1 MAPPPRHGRLLFP
14 SLVAVSF
21 AGPLCIHLFLPG
33 MSAVKTEFGVSTG
46 MAQLT
51 LSLVMFV
58 MAGTT
63 LVYGALSDRL
73 GRRKV
78 LLAGLALFTLG
89 AALSSV
95 APDIW
100 TLLAGRTLQGLGAGC
115 GVVLARAIARDVYG
129 LDRLPQIIAWLTAA
143 YVSGPLVAPPLGGF
157 LTDALGWRSPLIV
170 AAVLGAAI
178 LALVAAVVKETLAE
192 PPASPPGMFRG
203 YRQLL
208 RRRRFVGFVL
218 MPGFLSA
225 AFFVNASAG
234 LFLATEVLHR
244 SATEYGLWFSVF
256 PVGYMAGN
264 FISGRVGARAS
275 IEFMT
280 IVGSL
285 IGITAGL
292 LLAGLLYF
300 GPMTM
305 ASIFLPGFFL
315 GIAQGMCM
323 PYAQT
328 GATRVNPALAGSAS
342 GAVVFCQFFFPAVLV
357 QLAGELADGTWVP
370 MAAIVL
376 GCGVCS
382 LLAGLVAITDRVGS
396 HGGPG

>member
-1 MAPPPRHGRLLFP
+1 MPPPPKHGRLLFP
-14 SLVAVSF
+14 SLIAISF
-21 AGPLCIHLFLPG
+21 VGPLSIHLFLPG
-33 MSAVKTEFGVSTG
+33 MSAVKAEFGVSTG

-73 GRRKV
+73 GRRRV

-89 AALSSV
+89 AALSSI

-115 GVVLARAIARDVYG
+115 GVVLARAIARDIYG
-129 LDRLPQIIAWLTAA
+129 LERLPQIIAWLTAA
-143 YVSGPLVAPPLGGF
+143 YVTGPLVAPPLGGF

-178 LALVAAVVKETLAE
+178 LALVAAVVNETLAGR
-192 PPASPPGMFRG
+192 PASQPGMFRG
-203 YRQLL
+203 YGQLL

-244 SATEYGLWFSVF
+244 SASEYGLWFIVF
-256 PVGYMAGN
+256 PVGYMSGN

-280 IVGSL
+280 IAGSL
-285 IGITAGL
+285 IGVATGL

-370 MAAIVL
+370 MVSIVL
-376 GCGVCS
+376 GSSVCT
-382 LLAGLVAITDRVGS
+382 LIAGLVAVTDRVRS
-396 HGGPG
+396 DGGPD

>member
-1 MAPPPRHGRLLFP
+1 MVPAPRHGRWLFP
-14 SLVAVSF
+14 SLVAISF
-21 AGPLCIHLFLPG
+21 AGPLCIHLFIPG
-33 MSAVKTEFGVSTG
+33 MSAVKAEFGVSTG

-58 MAGTT
+58 MAGAT

-157 LTDALGWRSPLIV
+157 LTDTLGWRSPLIV

-192 PPASPPGMFRG
+192 PPASPPGIFRG

-264 FISGRVGARAS
+264 FISGRVGGRAS

-280 IVGSL
+280 IAGSL
-285 IGITAGL
+285 IGVATGL

-376 GCGVCS
+376 VSSICT
-382 LLAGLVAITDRVGS
+382 LIAGLVAITDRTA
-396 HGGPG
+396 PANRI